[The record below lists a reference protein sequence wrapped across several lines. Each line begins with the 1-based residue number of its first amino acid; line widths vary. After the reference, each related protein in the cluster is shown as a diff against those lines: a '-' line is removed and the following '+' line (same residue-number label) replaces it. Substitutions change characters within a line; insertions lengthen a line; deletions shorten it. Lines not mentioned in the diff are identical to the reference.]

1 MSFNGL
7 NILGR
12 ACLYLGKQYTV
23 KAASVHPEGG
33 FMLVIANDSET
44 YSVLSREVI
53 FLN

>member
-33 FMLVIANDSET
+33 FMLVITNDSET
-44 YSVLSREVI
+44 HSVFHKNVVL
-53 FLN
+53 LN